1 MIEGLKDKV
10 VIVTGGGHGI
20 GRAYCHGFGVAGAK
34 VVVVDIDA
42 PAAEKVA
49 GEIVQQFDG
58 KALAAKVDVAN
69 EASTK
74 DMAKLALDK
83 FSRID
88 ILINNAAIFATIPM
102 NRGGIDTIDPAEWDR
117 MMAVNLKGL
126 FFCCRAVLPAM
137 RRQKSGKIINISSG
151 TALNGSAGRI
161 HYVTSK
167 AGVIGF
173 TRTLARE
180 VGDDNINVNAIAP
193 GSTLS
198 EDNPSEEVLKMRG
211 ARVGDRCLK
220 RVQLPK
226 DLVGTMLFLAS
237 PLSDFM
243 TGQTVAVDGVSLF
256 YNKGRLFHDT
266 VPTSHD
272 RRRRYQDPLSRSR
285 QRAGS
290 GPAPR
295 RRVRRL
301 RRDHLARQYC
311 RARGT
316 ISCRRTGYSRLGRN
330 R

>member
-20 GRAYCHGFGVAGAK
+20 GRAYCLGFGGAGAR
-34 VVVVDIDA
+34 VVVADIDE
-42 PAAEKVA
+42 PAATKVA
-49 GEIVQQFDG
+49 KEVNTQTDA
-58 KALAAKVDVAN
+58 KSLSVKVDVAN
-69 EASTK
+69 EASTQTMVK
-74 DMAKLALDK
+74 SILDQYG
-83 FSRID
+83 RID
-88 ILINNAAIFATIPM
+88 ILVNNAAIFATIPM
-102 NRGGIDTIDPAEWDR
+102 NRGGIDTIDPGEWDR

-137 RRQKSGKIINISSG
+137 RKQQSGKIVNISSG

-198 EDNPSEEVLKMRG
+198 EDNPSEEILKMRG
-211 ARVGDRCLK
+211 ARVADRCLK

-226 DLVGTMLFLAS
+226 DLVGTVLFLSS

-243 TGQTVAVDGVSLF
+243 TGQTVAVDGGVAFL
-256 YNKGRLFHDT
+256 
-266 VPTSHD
+266 
-272 RRRRYQDPLSRSR
+272 
-285 QRAGS
+285 
-290 GPAPR
+290 
-295 RRVRRL
+295 
-301 RRDHLARQYC
+301 
-311 RARGT
+311 
-316 ISCRRTGYSRLGRN
+316 
-330 R
+330 

>member
-20 GRAYCHGFGVAGAK
+20 GRAYCLGFGGAGAQ
-34 VVVVDIDA
+34 VVVADIDE
-42 PAAEKVA
+42 PAATKVA
-49 GEIVQQFDG
+49 KEVNTQTDAKSLSI
-58 KALAAKVDVAN
+58 KVDVAN
-69 EASTK
+69 EASTQMMVK
-74 DMAKLALDK
+74 TILDQYG
-83 FSRID
+83 RID
-88 ILINNAAIFATIPM
+88 ILVNNAAIFATIPM

-137 RRQKSGKIINISSG
+137 RQQKSGKIVNISSG
-151 TALNGSAGRI
+151 TALNGSACRI

-198 EDNPSEEVLKMRG
+198 EDNPTEDILKMRG
-211 ARVGDRCLK
+211 ARVADRCLK

-226 DLVGTMLFLAS
+226 DLVGTVLFLSS

-243 TGQTVAVDGVSLF
+243 TGQTVGVDGGVSFL
-256 YNKGRLFHDT
+256 
-266 VPTSHD
+266 
-272 RRRRYQDPLSRSR
+272 
-285 QRAGS
+285 
-290 GPAPR
+290 
-295 RRVRRL
+295 
-301 RRDHLARQYC
+301 
-311 RARGT
+311 
-316 ISCRRTGYSRLGRN
+316 
-330 R
+330 